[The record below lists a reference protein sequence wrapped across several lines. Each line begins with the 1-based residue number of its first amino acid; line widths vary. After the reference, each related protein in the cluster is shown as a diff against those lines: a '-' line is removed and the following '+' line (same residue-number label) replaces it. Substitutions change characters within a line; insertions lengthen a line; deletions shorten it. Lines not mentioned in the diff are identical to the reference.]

1 MNAIKSDRHDDDLD
15 DAYDQD
21 EPTFQRLKKQTGKTT
36 TLKEDRRQ
44 ASKEFGK
51 RINKFH
57 KERRRHGGPGKS

>member
-1 MNAIKSDRHDDDLD
+1 MNSIKSPRHGDDHEDL
-15 DAYDQD
+15 YEQD
-21 EPTFQRLKKQTGKTT
+21 EPTFQRVRKQSGKPV

-57 KERRRHGGPGKS
+57 KERRRYEGPGKP